1 MISKKYRFCDGWKLP
16 VELED
21 FAKKLRVTTEKG
33 LESVFLVRKGAK
45 RVVIGRVPLLSVPAL

>member
-1 MISKKYRFCDGWKLP
+1 
-16 VELED
+16 
-21 FAKKLRVTTEKG
+21 LRVTTEKG